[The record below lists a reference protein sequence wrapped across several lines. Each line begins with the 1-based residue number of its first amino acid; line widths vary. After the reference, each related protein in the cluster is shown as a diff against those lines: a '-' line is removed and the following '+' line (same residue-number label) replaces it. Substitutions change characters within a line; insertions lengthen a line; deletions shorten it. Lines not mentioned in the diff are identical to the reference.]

1 MVRVIMGVKGTGK
14 TKQMI
19 ELINEA
25 AKTEAGN
32 VVCIERGS
40 KLTYDIHNSIRL
52 VEASEYAI
60 DSFDALKGFISGLYA
75 GNYDI
80 SQIFIDSLCKI
91 VPSDI
96 SPAVEKFLDWL
107 EKFSETHNIKFVI
120 TISAD
125 QSLATDGISKY
136 F

>member
-1 MVRVIMGVKGTGK
+1 
-14 TKQMI
+14 MI
-19 ELINEA
+19 F
-25 AKTEAGN
+25 T
-32 VVCIERGS
+32 
-40 KLTYDIHNSIRL
+40 T
-52 VEASEYAI
+52 ASASDYSI

-96 SPAVEKFLDWL
+96 SPEVERFLDWL
-107 EKFSETHNIKFVI
+107 DSFSEKHNIKFVI

-125 QSLATDGISKY
+125 QSLATDGISK
-136 F
+136 FF